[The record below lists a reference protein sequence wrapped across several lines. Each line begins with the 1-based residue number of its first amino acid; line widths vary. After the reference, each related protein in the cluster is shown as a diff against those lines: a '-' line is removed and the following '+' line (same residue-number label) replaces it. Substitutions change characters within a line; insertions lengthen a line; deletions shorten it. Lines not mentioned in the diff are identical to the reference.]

1 MPRYWF
7 IAFIVSPNRQ
17 QQESSLYDLW
27 IASVFASYVAHN
39 RRAFLNAGSM
49 RPRELVEYLPLS
61 LVKIT
66 KATQFE
72 GTLNISMLESELKLY
87 VASGQAAISNIN
99 RANLPDFRHWMELI
113 TLLTNP
119 QVWVVSRDSGQIAQ
133 IFVLAER
140 MSWSLAESKAGGIPK
155 CSTGHGE
162 HVPVDF
168 G

>member
-1 MPRYWF
+1 
-7 IAFIVSPNRQ
+7 
-17 QQESSLYDLW
+17 
-27 IASVFASYVAHN
+27 
-39 RRAFLNAGSM
+39 M

-87 VASGQAAISNIN
+87 VASGQAAMSNIN
-99 RANLPDFRHWMELI
+99 RANLPDFRHWIARRMELV
-113 TLLTNP
+113 TRLTNP

-140 MSWSLAESKAGGIPK
+140 ISWSLAESKADSIPK

-162 HVPVDF
+162 HVPIDF